1 MDVNVNF
8 KLYNLFN
15 YSKNQLNKFRID
27 RDGSGCLNAAELQL
41 ALSNGTWTPFNPE
54 TVRMMITI
62 FGTYLSAMKSRIAFI
77 YILYS
82 TLNLKIEIIQTL
94 LISMSLKSCGATS
107 TNGRNVLMDLI
118 VIVRVQSIKLN

>member
-1 MDVNVNF
+1 LDVNVNF

-62 FGTYLSAMKSRIAFI
+62 LVHTYLP
-77 YILYS
+77 
-82 TLNLKIEIIQTL
+82 
-94 LISMSLKSCGATS
+94 
-107 TNGRNVLMDLI
+107 
-118 VIVRVQSIKLN
+118 